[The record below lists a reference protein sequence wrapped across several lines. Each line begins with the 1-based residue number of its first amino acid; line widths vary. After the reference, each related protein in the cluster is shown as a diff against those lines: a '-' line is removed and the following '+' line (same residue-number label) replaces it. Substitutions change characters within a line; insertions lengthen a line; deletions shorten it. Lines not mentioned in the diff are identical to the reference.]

1 MTIEIIAEVAQGYEG
16 NSKLAELL
24 ALGAIRSGADA
35 VKYQIIFADELAV
48 PDYQH
53 YDLFKSLEMDI
64 SVWQKVVE
72 LVSASQKKILFDV
85 YGEKSLSLAKDLG
98 ASGVKISTTDFAN
111 KPLIKQT
118 LNTFEKVYI
127 SVGGIPISEV
137 DNLVNSLKNKDQIT
151 LMYGFQA
158 EPTPLEEN
166 NLLRI
171 TSLKKRYPDIAIGFM
186 DHSAGNSQEAYYLP
200 LMAASLGVNV
210 IEKHITLDP
219 LLEIEDYVSA
229 LEPSK
234 FQEFVSVIRTM
245 EKALGKRGFE
255 LTSKEHEYR
264 NKAGKVVI
272 AKQDLEAGKVLEES
286 DLILK
291 RVNHEQSLI
300 YFYETE
306 KILGKSLKSS
316 VSANSPITDDL
327 T

>member
-1 MTIEIIAEVAQGYEG
+1 MTVEIIAEVAQGYEG
-16 NSKLAELL
+16 NSKLSELL
-24 ALGAIRSGADA
+24 TLGAIRSGADA
-35 VKYQIIFADELAV
+35 VKYQIIYADELSV
-48 PDYQH
+48 PSYQY

-64 SVWQKVVE
+64 SVWRDVVE

-85 YGEKSLSLAKDLG
+85 YGEKSLSLAKELG

-111 KPLIKQT
+111 KPLIKQA

-127 SVGGIPISEV
+127 SIGGIPISEV
-137 DNLVNSLKNKDQIT
+137 DNLVNRLKNKDQIT

-171 TSLKKRYPDIAIGFM
+171 TSLKKRYPDIATGFM

-200 LMAASLGVNV
+200 LMATSLGVNV

-234 FQEFVSVIRTM
+234 FKEFVSIIRTM
-245 EKALGKRGFE
+245 EKALGKSGFE
-255 LTSKEHEYR
+255 LTAKEHEYR
-264 NKAGKVVI
+264 NKAGKVVV
-272 AKQDLEAGKVLEES
+272 AKQDLEVGNVLKES

-291 RVNHEQSLI
+291 RVNQEPALI
-300 YFYETE
+300 YYYETE
-306 KILGKSLKSS
+306 KVLGKSLKSNIF
-316 VSANSPITDDL
+316 ADSPITDNL